1 MAVKIVG
8 AHEELNMSEDR
19 KEGRVKRK
27 IQSVFWKE
35 TKILRVMFKVSKNFW
50 FLDLP
55 AIGLGYVGWDFI
67 LQISPYILSIILK
80 R

>member
-8 AHEELNMSEDR
+8 EHEELNMSEDR
-19 KEGRVKRK
+19 KEGRVKKK
-27 IQSVFWKE
+27 IQRVFWKE
-35 TKILRVMFKVSKNFW
+35 TKILTVMFKASKNVW

-55 AIGLGYVGWDFI
+55 AIGLGYVGWDF
-67 LQISPYILSIILK
+67 SPYILSVILK